1 MPPPTFPL
9 LPLSRGVIPCIQHA
23 LNPLHIIAAVDHV
36 YGDEPSHAT
45 PQSTEHFVVA
55 SDHVYGDEPSPATP
69 QSTEQFVVASENLP
83 GSTEHWAAI
92 SSEQV
97 MGSESGNAGL
107 TPLNIGGE
115 Q

>member
-23 LNPLHIIAAVDHV
+23 LNPLHIIAAV
-36 YGDEPSHAT
+36 
-45 PQSTEHFVVA
+45 
-55 SDHVYGDEPSPATP
+55 DHVYGDEPSPATP